1 MAAGSIPN
9 RANDPKRK
17 AGLYTPGQIARGEHK
32 APTPFVPKSA
42 PVRPRSLSEQAPMA
56 KTSKQIHEAE
66 RRPNQDLYKNTRGGI
81 YRSNEVP
88 NRDIY
93 KKQPPKL

>member
-1 MAAGSIPN
+1 MSVPN

-17 AGLYTPGQIARGEHK
+17 AGLYTPGQIAKGEHK
-32 APTPFVPKSA
+32 APSTFVPRSV

-56 KTSKQIHEAE
+56 KTSKQIHEAV

-81 YRSNEVP
+81 SFPPDKQLP